1 MGAYEP
7 EETGNLTEG
16 REDTARGE
24 AAGGDAEYQEDE
36 FIRLEELVY
45 APLHALV
52 SSNQKLRSEVL
63 ETVRSMATVRQQG
76 QEEVVQLNTMNIAY
90 DQVRNEEENSCRV
103 DKLQMQLP
111 LLSLVPLHGL
121 AIEKAEISFAAE
133 VCVTGEQEEYAVKA
147 RICSPEQRE
156 SDFLPK
162 VNYNLQVGSV
172 PAAEGILRLTDLLS
186 ANQVVQQTDTT
197 PVGVQGK
204 LGTEEQKQIWKEID
218 RLRAKVKRLK
228 ALFQKVQK
236 MLEEQERMYQ
246 ISRDGFAENAYDY
259 DRDKYAMVKTNIIN
273 RIMKYQTQIMDLE
286 IAYGLDHDYE

>member
-1 MGAYEP
+1 MGANMQEEP
-7 EETGNLTEG
+7 GDPLENREG
-16 REDTARGE
+16 QD
-24 AAGGDAEYQEDE
+24 GGDAEYQDSD

-45 APLHALV
+45 APLHALA
-52 SSNQKLRSEVL
+52 SANQQLRSEVL
-63 ETVRSMATVRQQG
+63 ETVRSMATVKQQG
-76 QEEVVQLNTMNIAY
+76 REEVIQLDTMNIAY
-90 DQVRNEEENSCRV
+90 DQVRNEEEDSCRV

-111 LLSLVPLHGL
+111 LLSLVPLSSL
-121 AIEKAEISFAAE
+121 TIEKAEIGFAAE
-133 VCVTGEQEEYAVKA
+133 ICVTGEQEEYAVKA

-204 LGTEEQKQIWKEID
+204 LGTEEQKQIWKEVD
-218 RLRAKVKRLK
+218 HLKAKTKRLK
-228 ALFQKVQK
+228 ILFQKVQT
-236 MLEEQERMYQ
+236 MLEEQERLYQ
-246 ISRDGFAENAYDY
+246 ISRDGFGENAYDY
-259 DRDKYAMVKTNIIN
+259 DRDKYAMVKTNIMN
-273 RIMKYQTQIMDLE
+273 RIMKYQTRIMDLE

>member
-1 MGAYEP
+1 MSGTT
-7 EETGNLTEG
+7 EEEAVNSMVD
-16 REDTARGE
+16 REE
-24 AAGGDAEYQEDE
+24 NENGDAEYQDSR

-52 SSNQKLRSEVL
+52 KSNQKLRAEVL

-76 QEEVVQLNTMNIAY
+76 QEEVVQLNHMNIAY
-90 DQVRNEEENSCRV
+90 DQIRKEEEDNCRV

-111 LLSLVPLHGL
+111 LLSLVPLTGL
-121 AIEKAEISFAAE
+121 SIEKADIRFAAE
-133 VCVTGEQEEYAVKA
+133 VFVDGEQEENIVKA

-162 VNYNLQVGSV
+162 VQYHLQVGAV

-197 PVGVQGK
+197 PVGVQGRP
-204 LGTEEQKQIWKEID
+204 GSDDQKQIWKEID
-218 RLRAKVKRLK
+218 RLRAKVKKLK
-228 ALFQKVQK
+228 QLYQKVQH
-236 MLEEQERMYQ
+236 MLDEQERLYQ
-246 ISRDGFAENAYDY
+246 ISKDGFMENAYDY
-259 DRDKYAMVKTNIIN
+259 DRDKYAMVKTNIMN
-273 RIMKYQTQIMDLE
+273 RIIKYQARIMDLE